1 MKDKE
6 KWFDI
11 ITNYAVD
18 TGKPVLTA
26 LNEIYQSDEEM
37 TDEQFDELENLF
49 TDSDDEY

>member
-1 MKDKE
+1 MKHLDT
-6 KWFDI
+6 WFDI

-49 TDSDDEY
+49 TDSDDED